1 MENVNIWIEIIIAV
15 LTGLA
20 TCIPLVIKLV
30 QTIKDS
36 VKAKNWAPTM
46 QLMLRLMAE
55 AEENYSTGAE
65 KKAYVLDSIEAIK
78 DTLNYD
84 VDMEAIDAMIDAI
97 VIATKQINVK
107 TEEEEVA
114 VEVEAEIEVEVTEE

>member
-1 MENVNIWIEIIIAV
+1 MENVNIWIEIIIAI

-30 QTIKDS
+30 QTIKEA
-36 VKAKNWAPTM
+36 VRAKNWAPMM
-46 QLMLRLMAE
+46 QLVLRLMTE

-65 KKAYVLDSIEAIK
+65 KKAYVIDSINATK

-84 VDMEAIDAMIDAI
+84 VDMDAVSAMVDAI
-97 VIATKQINVK
+97 IDVTKKINK
-107 TEEEEVA
+107 K
-114 VEVEAEIEVEVTEE
+114 

>member
-15 LTGLA
+15 LTGIA

-65 KKAYVLDSIEAIK
+65 KKAYVLDSIEAVK

-84 VDMEAIDAMIDAI
+84 VDMDAIDAMVDAI
-97 VIATKQINVK
+97 IIATKKINTQVE
-107 TEEEEVA
+107 TEDEEVI
-114 VEVEAEIEVEVTEE
+114 IEE

>member
-114 VEVEAEIEVEVTEE
+114 IEVEAEVEVTEE

>member
-1 MENVNIWIEIIIAV
+1 MENVNIWIEIIIAI

-30 QTIKDS
+30 QTIKEA
-36 VKAKNWAPTM
+36 VRAKNWTHMM
-46 QLMLRLMAE
+46 QLVLRLMTE

-65 KKAYVLDSIEAIK
+65 KKAYVIDSINATK

-84 VDMEAIDAMIDAI
+84 VDMDAVSAMVDAIIDA
-97 VIATKQINVK
+97 TKKINK
-107 TEEEEVA
+107 K
-114 VEVEAEIEVEVTEE
+114 

>member
-15 LTGLA
+15 LTGIA

-55 AEENYSTGAE
+55 AEENYTTGAE
-65 KKAYVLDSIEAIK
+65 KKAYVLDSIEAVK

-84 VDMEAIDAMIDAI
+84 VDMDAIDAMIDAI

-114 VEVEAEIEVEVTEE
+114 VEVEAEVTEE